1 MTEGDG
7 WPSDANACQ
16 KHEAGRLLQLRAEAI
31 AKKTDAYLWI
41 KTVHVCKYLIR
52 MMENKFWKKNVRRRN
67 TMQIEETPTNCTR
80 K

>member
-41 KTVHVCKYLIR
+41 KTVLGNNYWLPRGAKHSIMTKA
-52 MMENKFWKKNVRRRN
+52 
-67 TMQIEETPTNCTR
+67 
-80 K
+80 

>member
-31 AKKTDAYLWI
+31 AKKTDAYRWI
-41 KTVHVCKYLIR
+41 KTVVDNAHCFFY
-52 MMENKFWKKNVRRRN
+52 
-67 TMQIEETPTNCTR
+67 
-80 K
+80 

>member
-41 KTVHVCKYLIR
+41 KTVVSNRTLHQLINVNNCK
-52 MMENKFWKKNVRRRN
+52 V
-67 TMQIEETPTNCTR
+67 EEG
-80 K
+80 

>member
-41 KTVHVCKYLIR
+41 KTVASLPACVCTRVSKR
-52 MMENKFWKKNVRRRN
+52 NMENEIR
-67 TMQIEETPTNCTR
+67 
-80 K
+80 

>member
-16 KHEAGRLLQLRAEAI
+16 KHAAGRLLQRRAEAI

-41 KTVHVCKYLIR
+41 KTVKV
-52 MMENKFWKKNVRRRN
+52 NSF
-67 TMQIEETPTNCTR
+67 TMGKQTNAILTLNGQILQT
-80 K
+80 

>member
-41 KTVHVCKYLIR
+41 KTVS
-52 MMENKFWKKNVRRRN
+52 N
-67 TMQIEETPTNCTR
+67 TIQPAISER
-80 K
+80 VLKG